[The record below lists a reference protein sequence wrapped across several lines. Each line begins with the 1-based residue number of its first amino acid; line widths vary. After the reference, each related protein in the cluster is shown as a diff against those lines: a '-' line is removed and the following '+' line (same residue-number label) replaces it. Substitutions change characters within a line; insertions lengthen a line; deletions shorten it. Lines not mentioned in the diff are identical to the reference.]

1 MRLTVVRGQSPF
13 QIPRAAVLAGALLA
27 ILGVSAASLSG
38 IENGPVACPFRVV
51 TGLPC
56 LTCGLTRATH
66 WLVRGDVARAMTTN
80 PFDTLFLLI
89 VVPAFAGMWV
99 ANRVGGLA
107 VRIAT
112 TRTERRALVV
122 VLAVLLLANW
132 AYVLATQ
139 R

>member
-38 IENGPVACPFRVV
+38 IESGPVACPFRVV

-56 LTCGLTRATH
+56 PTCGLTRTTH
-66 WLVRGDVARAMTTN
+66 WLMRGDILRALATN
-80 PFDTLFLLI
+80 PFDTIFLLL

-99 ANRVGGLA
+99 ANRMGGFA
-107 VRIAT
+107 VRIST
-112 TRTERRALVV
+112 TRTERRALVAGV
-122 VLAVLLLANW
+122 SVLLLANW
-132 AYVLATQ
+132 VYVLATQ